1 MDEIAIQNMINQ
13 GEGLTVEFKSAVND
27 LPMNLFETVCA
38 FLNRNGGTILL
49 GVDDGKKVAGI
60 DPDVVNILC
69 KNFASL
75 SNNPNKIDPVFILH
89 PTVIDFRR
97 KKIIHVFVPAS
108 SQVHKCNGKVFDR
121 SVDGDFIVKTD
132 QQISLMYLRKSTFFS
147 EGTIYPFLNESDFAN
162 GVIERARRVIKINRP
177 DHPWNELS
185 NDDFFRTAGLYRRN
199 IQTGVEGFTMA
210 ALLLFGKD
218 EVIQSALPYYKVDA
232 VVRKLD
238 MDRYDDR
245 ETIRCNLIEAYDKLL
260 AFTAKHLSDKFY
272 LIGDQR
278 VSLREKIFREIIANL
293 LIHREYSNAFPSSFV
308 IYNNKV
314 ETSNAN
320 KPHVYG
326 QLYPDTFQPFPKNPC
341 LAQIFTQ
348 MGRSEE
354 FGTGLRN
361 VYKYSKAYSGSEKI
375 VFLED
380 DIFRVSIPLTGD
392 ATEKVT
398 EKVTENQRKMIDI
411 ISDNKWITINELSK
425 FVGISP
431 RKIKE
436 NIRKLKDIGMLM
448 RIGPDKGGYWEIIKK

>member
-1 MDEIAIQNMINQ
+1 MILQSEILKIAEK
-13 GEGLTVEFKSAVND
+13 EGV
-27 LPMNLFETVCA
+27 PPET
-38 FLNRNGGTILL
+38 
-49 GVDDGKKVAGI
+49 
-60 DPDVVNILC
+60 
-69 KNFASL
+69 
-75 SNNPNKIDPVFILH
+75 
-89 PTVIDFRR
+89 
-97 KKIIHVFVPAS
+97 
-108 SQVHKCNGKVFDR
+108 
-121 SVDGDFIVKTD
+121 
-132 QQISLMYLRKSTFFS
+132 
-147 EGTIYPFLNESDFAN
+147 
-162 GVIERARRVIKINRP
+162 
-177 DHPWNELS
+177 
-185 NDDFFRTAGLYRRN
+185 
-199 IQTGVEGFTMA
+199 
-210 ALLLFGKD
+210 
-218 EVIQSALPYYKVDA
+218 
-232 VVRKLD
+232 
-238 MDRYDDR
+238 
-245 ETIRCNLIEAYDKLL
+245 
-260 AFTAKHLSDKFY
+260 
-272 LIGDQR
+272 
-278 VSLREKIFREIIANL
+278 
-293 LIHREYSNAFPSSFV
+293 FV
-308 IYNNKV
+308 IYNNKL
-314 ETSNAN
+314 ETSNDN

-436 NIRKLKDIGMLM
+436 NIRKLKDIGILM